1 MEIQFVTQPF
11 LDGTDLRDFLQS
23 VAEDK
28 DLIGVRAAIAW
39 AKRSGLARVQESL
52 LSVRHRGPVQLIIGI
67 SEGGATRQGLELAL
81 ELATEV
87 YVFHDPTGRTF
98 HPKAYLSSGGMR
110 GLLLVGSHN
119 LTAGG
124 VYYNYEAGLRCELN
138 LNDEADLRLEY
149 DVQSYL
155 DRLISDGSVCKRLDA
170 RLLESLVDDPT
181 YRIGDENANRRGP
194 SPAEGQEPDAPEDTD
209 TVTED
214 QTERVPIFGQSGTR
228 KRPGPTIGT
237 LARTLAKRPVPRPNP
252 GGSFPPTSP
261 GALVIKRWWKKMS
274 ASDAQKPPNPNS
286 QVTGNLRLSQA
297 RHPIDHK
304 IYFREEFFM
313 DANWIQADPNDPTYE
328 MCYVEMDV
336 TIGGEH
342 LGKNAFRI
350 DYKPSRIAAQN
361 NVPTVLKWGG
371 VLGNRLR
378 HEDHAQEYVVLER
391 LRDDSAR
398 ITIQAE
404 KPEPI
409 IS

>member
-23 VAEDK
+23 VAEDA
-28 DLIGVRAAIAW
+28 DLRGVRAAIAW
-39 AKRSGLARVQESL
+39 AKRSGLVRVQESL
-52 LSVRHRGPVQLIIGI
+52 LSVRDRGPVQLIIGI

-124 VYYNYEAGLRCELN
+124 VYYNYEAGLRCELD
-138 LNDEADLRLEY
+138 LNDEADLKLEHE
-149 DVQSYL
+149 VQAYL
-155 DRLISDGSVCKRLDA
+155 DRLISDSSICKRLDA
-170 RLLESLVDDPT
+170 NLLESLLDDPT
-181 YRIGDENANRRGP
+181 YRIGDENANRRDS
-194 SPAEGQEPDAPEDTD
+194 SPAEDQETDAPEDTD

-214 QTERVPIFGQSGTR
+214 ETERVPIFGQSGIR
-228 KRPGPTIGT
+228 KRPGPSIET
-237 LARTLAKRPVPRPNP
+237 LPRTPAKRPAPASDL
-252 GGSFPPTSP
+252 GGKFPPTSP
-261 GALVIKRWWKKMS
+261 GSLVIKRWWKKMS
-274 ASDAQKPPNPNS
+274 ASDAQKPPNLNS
-286 QVTGNLRLSQA
+286 QATGNLRLSKA

-304 IYFREEFFM
+304 VYFRNEFFA
-313 DANWIQADPNDPTYE
+313 DAHWIQADPNDPTYE

-336 TIGGEH
+336 TLDGEH

-371 VLGNRLR
+371 ILGNRLR

-391 LRDDSAR
+391 FHDGSAS
-398 ITIQAE
+398 ITIQADE
-404 KPEPI
+404 PEPI
-409 IS
+409 LS